1 MPRSYTNG
9 ESYPEQKRLRLT
21 AEQSQVLELAF
32 VIQDPCGVEAT
43 QLAAALLSL
52 VRDRDDV
59 TCVALLSEVK
69 FLHAK
74 YRR

>member
-1 MPRSYTNG
+1 MPKKYTYG
-9 ESYPEQKRLRLT
+9 ESYPEEKRLRLT

-32 VIQDPCGVEAT
+32 VIQDPCGIEAT
-43 QLAAALLSL
+43 QLAAALLAL

-59 TCVALLSEVK
+59 SCIALLSEVK
-69 FLHAK
+69 FLQAK